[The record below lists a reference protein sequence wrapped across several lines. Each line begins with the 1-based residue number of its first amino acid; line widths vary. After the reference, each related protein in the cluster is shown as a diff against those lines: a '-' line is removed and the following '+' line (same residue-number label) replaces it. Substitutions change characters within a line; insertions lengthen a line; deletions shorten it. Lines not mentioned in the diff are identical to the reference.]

1 LLGRFQTNP
10 GLKYWEAIKKAL
22 RYLQGTKH
30 LILIYRKYD
39 ELKFVEY
46 VDADF
51 AGVDSRKS
59 TSDYIF
65 TLVGGAPNK
74 L

>member
-59 TSDYIF
+59 MSDYIF